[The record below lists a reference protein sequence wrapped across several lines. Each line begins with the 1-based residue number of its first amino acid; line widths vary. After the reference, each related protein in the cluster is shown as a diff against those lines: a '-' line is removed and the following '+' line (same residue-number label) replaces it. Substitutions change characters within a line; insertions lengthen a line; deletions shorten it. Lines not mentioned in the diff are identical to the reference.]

1 MERMLTKQEKE
12 DMQFKVR
19 IKRLEQLRQIEAK
32 IYLESTR
39 KAYNM
44 LKTFEDESNDLES
57 ELIEYLNA
65 A

>member
-1 MERMLTKQEKE
+1 MLSKQEKE
-12 DMQFKVR
+12 DMQFKAR

-39 KAYNM
+39 KAYSM
-44 LKTFEDESNDLES
+44 LKAFEDEPNELES

>member
-1 MERMLTKQEKE
+1 MLTKQEKE